1 MGNFVYYYQFLKPG
15 NQYSPGVY
23 TTQYPNGH
31 LFTLAHRCWIQGPR
45 GGVQII
51 SEHPYIAKSK
61 KIGTGYKTKDHNA
74 MREFSWVKLSAKEYT
89 F

>member
-1 MGNFVYYYQFLKPG
+1 
-15 NQYSPGVY
+15 
-23 TTQYPNGH
+23 
-31 LFTLAHRCWIQGPR
+31 
-45 GGVQII
+45 VQII